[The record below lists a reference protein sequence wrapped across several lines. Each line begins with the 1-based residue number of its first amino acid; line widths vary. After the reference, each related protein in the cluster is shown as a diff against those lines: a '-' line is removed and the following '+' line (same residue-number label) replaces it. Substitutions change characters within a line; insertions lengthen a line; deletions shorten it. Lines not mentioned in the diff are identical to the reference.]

1 MRPSLKDRGT
11 LTDVAKAVGV
21 SVASVSY
28 AFSRPD
34 QLSPELRQKIL
45 ATARSLNY
53 PGPNP
58 AARMLRT
65 GFAGSIAVVYASPLY
80 HVFQDPAASAFLS
93 GVAEACSERHLGLL
107 LLQCGDGYENI
118 LRRAAVDGL
127 IIYTMP
133 NDGRTIQTVVDRGL
147 PMVVVD
153 QFSLPN
159 VPFVG
164 IEERAAARA
173 CAQHLKD
180 LGHKRFAIVTFPLHI
195 DGYTGPIDRGRL
207 RKAGFEVARRR
218 MQGYLSVIESAGTK
232 TSMKIWECLRSSEED
247 GRTAG
252 EFFLENKPRPTAI
265 LATSDRLALGV
276 MEFARTRRLRIPEDL
291 AVVGFDDIP
300 AARMSAPRL
309 TTVHQS
315 FEEKGRRAV
324 AVLLKEK
331 GPLKTILPTK
341 LIIRQSSDPAVLGA
355 DQERALSSIRS
366 TTLNQ

>member
-34 QLSPELRQKIL
+34 QLSPELREKIL

-80 HVFQDPAASAFLS
+80 HAFQDPAASAFLS
-93 GVAEACSERHLGLL
+93 GVAEGCSERHLGLL
-107 LLQCGDGYENI
+107 LLQCGEGYEGI

-133 NDGRTIQTVVDRGL
+133 NDGPTIQPVVDRGL

-153 QFSLPN
+153 QFLLPH

-164 IEERAAARA
+164 IEERTAARA
-173 CAQHLKD
+173 CARHLKG
-180 LGHKRFAIVTFPLHI
+180 LGHRRFGIVTFPLHA
-195 DGYTGPIDRGRL
+195 DGYFGPIDKRRL
-207 RKAGFEVARRR
+207 RKARFEVARRR
-218 MQGYLSVIESAGTK
+218 MQGYLEVIESGEAKSSVT
-232 TSMKIWECLRSSEED
+232 IWECLRSSEDD
-247 GRTAG
+247 GRVAA
-252 EFFLENKPRPTAI
+252 EYLLNQKPRPTAV

-276 MEFARTRRLRIPEDL
+276 MEVARQQGLRIPKDL

-300 AARMSAPRL
+300 AAKMSVPRL

-315 FEEKGRRAV
+315 FEEKGRTAV
-324 AVLLKEK
+324 AALLTEK
-331 GPLKTILPTK
+331 ASLRNMLPTK
-341 LIIRQSSDPAVLGA
+341 LIIRRSSDPAIVA
-355 DQERALSSIRS
+355 VDQEKEIRCV
-366 TTLNQ
+366 

>member
-45 ATARSLNY
+45 ATARSLN
-53 PGPNP
+53 
-58 AARMLRT
+58 
-65 GFAGSIAVVYASPLY
+65 
-80 HVFQDPAASAFLS
+80 
-93 GVAEACSERHLGLL
+93 
-107 LLQCGDGYENI
+107 
-118 LRRAAVDGL
+118 
-127 IIYTMP
+127 
-133 NDGRTIQTVVDRGL
+133 
-147 PMVVVD
+147 
-153 QFSLPN
+153 
-159 VPFVG
+159 
-164 IEERAAARA
+164 
-173 CAQHLKD
+173 D

-195 DGYTGPIDRGRL
+195 DEYTGPIDRGRL

-276 MEFARTRRLRIPEDL
+276 MEFART
-291 AVVGFDDIP
+291 
-300 AARMSAPRL
+300 
-309 TTVHQS
+309 
-315 FEEKGRRAV
+315 
-324 AVLLKEK
+324 
-331 GPLKTILPTK
+331 
-341 LIIRQSSDPAVLGA
+341 
-355 DQERALSSIRS
+355 
-366 TTLNQ
+366 

>member
-34 QLSPELRQKIL
+34 QLSPELRERIL

-65 GFAGSIAVVYASPLY
+65 GFAGAIAVVYASPLY
-80 HVFQDPAASAFLS
+80 HVFQDPAAAEFLS
-93 GVAEACSERHLGLL
+93 GVAEGCSERHLGLL
-107 LLQCGDGYENI
+107 LLQCGEGYEGI

-133 NDGRTIQTVVDRGL
+133 NDGPTIQPVVDRGL

-164 IEERAAARA
+164 IEERAAACA
-173 CAQHLKD
+173 CAQHLSD
-180 LGHKRFAIVTFPLHI
+180 LGHRKFGIVTFPLRA
-195 DGYTGPIDRGRL
+195 DGYTGPIDKIRL
-207 RKAGFEVARRR
+207 RKASFEVARRR
-218 MQGYLSVIESAGTK
+218 MQGYLGVIESGGAK
-232 TSMKIWECLRSSEED
+232 NSVRMWECLRSCEED
-247 GRTAG
+247 GRTAA
-252 EFFLENKPRPTAI
+252 EYLLNQKPRPTAI

-276 MEFARTRRLRIPEDL
+276 MEVASKQGLRIPKDL

-300 AARMSAPRL
+300 AAKMSVPRL

-315 FEEKGRRAV
+315 IEEKGRMAV
-324 AVLLKEK
+324 AALSREK
-331 GPLKTILPTK
+331 GPQKTILPTK
-341 LIIRQSSDPAVLGA
+341 LIIRQSSDPGVLGA
-355 DQERALSSIRS
+355 NKERDVMI
-366 TTLNQ
+366 

>member
-34 QLSPELRQKIL
+34 QLSPELRERIL

-93 GVAEACSERHLGLL
+93 GVAEGCSERHLGLL
-107 LLQCGDGYENI
+107 LLQSGEGYEGI

-133 NDGRTIQTVVDRGL
+133 NDARIMQPVVDRGL

-153 QFSLPN
+153 QFLLPK

-164 IEERAAARA
+164 IEEGAAARA
-173 CAQHLKD
+173 CARHLKD
-180 LGHKRFAIVTFPLHI
+180 LGHRKFGIVTFPLHA
-195 DGYTGPIDRGRL
+195 DGYSGSIDKGRL
-207 RKAGFEVARRR
+207 RKASFEVARRR
-218 MQGYLSVIESAGTK
+218 MQGYLGVIESGDAN
-232 TSMKIWECLRSSEED
+232 SPVKIWECLRSSEED
-247 GRTAG
+247 GRTAA
-252 EFFLENKPRPTAI
+252 EYLLSNRPRPTAI

-276 MEFARTRRLRIPEDL
+276 MEVARQQRLRIPKDL

-300 AARMSAPRL
+300 AAKMSVPRL

-315 FEEKGRRAV
+315 FEEKGRTAV

-341 LIIRQSSDPAVLGA
+341 LMVRESTDPGGGG
-355 DQERALSSIRS
+355 
-366 TTLNQ
+366 

>member
-11 LTDVAKAVGV
+11 LTDVAKVVGV

-34 QLSPELRQKIL
+34 QLSPELREKIL

-80 HVFQDPAASAFLS
+80 HVFQDPAAAAFLS
-93 GVAEACSERHLGLL
+93 GVAEACSERRLGLL
-107 LLQCGDGYENI
+107 LLQCGEGYESI
-118 LRRAAVDGL
+118 IRSAAVDGL

-133 NDGRTIQTVVDRGL
+133 KNAVTIQTVVDRGL

-159 VPFVG
+159 VPFIG
-164 IEERAAARA
+164 INERAAARA
-173 CAQHLKD
+173 CAQHIKA
-180 LGHKRFAIVTFPLHI
+180 LGHQRIGIVTFPLHA
-195 DGYTGPIDRGRL
+195 DGFSGPIDEKRL
-207 RKAGFEVARRR
+207 EKACFEVARRR
-218 MQGYLSVIESAGTK
+218 MQGYLRVIEPGGPKSPV
-232 TSMKIWECLRSSEED
+232 KIWECPRSSEED
-247 GRTAG
+247 GRTAA
-252 EFFLENKPRPTAI
+252 EYFFQKKPRPTAI

-276 MEFARTRRLRIPEDL
+276 MEVARRYQLRIPEDL

-300 AARMSAPRL
+300 AAKMSAPRL
-309 TTVHQS
+309 TTVRQP
-315 FEEKGRRAV
+315 FEEKGRVAV
-324 AVLLKEK
+324 AALLKEK
-331 GPLKTILPTK
+331 GPLRTILPTK
-341 LIIRQSSDPAVLGA
+341 LIIRQSSDPAVAGA
-355 DQERALSSIRS
+355 DQEKEIDG
-366 TTLNQ
+366 N

>member
-28 AFSRPD
+28 AFSRPGL
-34 QLSPELRQKIL
+34 LSTKLREKIL

-80 HVFQDPAASAFLS
+80 HVFQDPAAAAFLS
-93 GVAEACSERHLGLL
+93 GVAEACSERRLGLL
-107 LLQCGDGYENI
+107 LLQCGEGYESI
-118 LRRAAVDGL
+118 IRSAAVDGL

-133 NDGRTIQTVVDRGL
+133 KHAATIQTVLDRGL

-153 QFSLPN
+153 QFLLPN
-159 VPFVG
+159 VPFIG

-173 CAQHLKD
+173 CAEHARD
-180 LGHKRFAIVTFPLHI
+180 LGHRRFGIVTFPLHA
-195 DGYTGPIDRGRL
+195 DGYSGPIDKKRL
-207 RKAGFEVARRR
+207 EKACFEVARRR
-218 MQGYLSVIESAGTK
+218 MQGYLGAIESGGTK
-232 TSMKIWECLRSSEED
+232 TSVNMWECLRSTEEE
-247 GRTAG
+247 GRTAA
-252 EFFLENKPRPTAI
+252 EYFLAKKPRPTAI

-276 MEFARTRRLRIPEDL
+276 MEVARSYRLRIPEDL

-300 AARMSAPRL
+300 AARMSAPQL
-309 TTVHQS
+309 TTVGQP
-315 FEEKGRRAV
+315 FEEKGRAAV
-324 AVLLKEK
+324 AALLKEN
-331 GPLKTILPTK
+331 GPLRTILPTS
-341 LIIRQSSDPAVLGA
+341 LIVRQSSDPAALRA
-355 DQERALSSIRS
+355 DQETATR
-366 TTLNQ
+366 